1 MNRKFYSLA
10 VAALSCV
17 GIGGVMAGGGSLT
30 NWNSPQTVISTAES
44 GQTTSIKHAQVAMSD
59 WNFDTQVEIDG
70 LYYYLDTT
78 NKLAEF
84 MGLYGSSSITSLV
97 IPETV
102 SYEGTEYTVV
112 AMINR
117 WQSWQDNISSV
128 TLPATLQSIGD
139 YAFWYYRNLTYIEI
153 PASVTNIGYEA
164 FGGADN
170 LHSIKL
176 NSTTPPV
183 CNGNMGGSSQKKVL
197 IPDGCYHDY
206 RIAAGWNNHIIIP
219 ETPIAVTVNVSTAGD
234 LGRLVLEEAGY
245 LQEVNKLTVTGELNA
260 DDWTSLQSM
269 TNLIEVDLNGVLN
282 TEIPEL
288 QFSDG
293 WAIEKVV
300 LPSKLTKIGRYAFR
314 YSGIKEILFPET
326 LSSIDREA
334 FSNCYFLTKVLFSNF
349 ISYISDYAFEHCSS
363 LTEVSLPNS
372 ITSMGS
378 CAFNECYNLVKAN
391 IPEGLSV
398 LPSYTFSNC
407 DLHEITIPSSLK
419 TIGRYAFQNNSNLRV
434 NFSEGLDAIEYCA
447 FNNCNALDTLELP
460 STLRTIQSSAFL
472 DCKGLKKVTLSSSL
486 RECSGSPF
494 SGCDNLKEI
503 YANAVIPAVTNGN
516 CPLSGVDLTD
526 VVLYVPAW
534 SLQAYLLAS
543 GWNEF
548 FTVEATDYMPQD
560 IVVNRD
566 FTFALGEVAADYRP
580 NIEMLWTDYKSNDS
594 YGHYNYERGNLTITS
609 RGKLAVNNF
618 SMYLSPLAK
627 YFADEN
633 VYRGYDYDNWQ
644 TSYNPTSLIVN
655 GEMRAENVTINMM
668 AYGNHWQF
676 ISFPFDVNVSDI
688 VPVDS
693 TTQWVIREYSGYNRA
708 NNKLDSTWVNLKADD
723 MLQAG
728 KGYILHCYNGNSD
741 VVDFTVTPVKE
752 SVNRQAIF
760 TATDRTVALEENIGE
775 FEHNRSWNLIGN
787 PYPSFYDS
795 RFLDFDAP
803 ITVWN
808 SYTNSYMAFSPVDDS
823 YILNPGEAF
832 FVQRPVDQEGITFA
846 AAGRQTHRYARILE
860 ESEAKPRR
868 IMSTTPRTVYN
879 ITLSS
884 GEKTDR
890 TRVVFNEQ
898 ATTGYELNRDASKFM
913 SDDAAMP
920 QIYTVNGNVR
930 YAINE
935 RPKGSAVVEL
945 GLHIGSNG
953 THTIA
958 LANDVQGTVVVED
971 RLTGTFTTIT
981 TTEGYNFEAEAGDIE
996 GRFFLHFG
1004 KSGDMTGISDIN
1016 VAGENA
1022 AAPAYNTAGQRVN
1035 ADTYKGIVIKNGR
1048 KAVKK

>member
-1 MNRKFYSLA
+1 MNRKIYSLA

-30 NWNSPQTVISTAES
+30 NWNSPQTEISTAES
-44 GQTTSIKHAQVAMSD
+44 GQMTGVKRVQVPMSD
-59 WNFDTQVEIDG
+59 WNFNEYEEVQVDG

-84 MGLYGSSSITSLV
+84 IGLYGSSSMTSLV
-97 IPETV
+97 IPETI
-102 SYEGTEYTVV
+102 SYGDAEYTVV

-117 WQSWQDNISSV
+117 WQYSQDSILSV

-139 YAFWYYRNLTYIEI
+139 KAFSYYRNLTYLEI
-153 PASVTNIGYEA
+153 PASVTNIGNNIFYYA
-164 FGGADN
+164 NN
-170 LHSIKL
+170 LNSIKL
-176 NSTTPPV
+176 SSTTPPV
-183 CNGNMGGSSQKKVL
+183 CAGNLGGSYYKKIY

-206 RIAAGWNNHIIIP
+206 RLAAGWSSCVIIP
-219 ETPIAVTVNVSTAGD
+219 ETPIAVTVNLSTAGD

-245 LQEVNKLTVTGELNA
+245 LQEVNKLTVTGEMNAVDWASLNN
-260 DDWTSLQSM
+260 M
-269 TNLIEVDLNGVLN
+269 TNLIELDLSGVLN
-282 TEIPEL
+282 TEIPSA
-288 QFSDG
+288 QFYER
-293 WAIEKVV
+293 WAVEKVV
-300 LPSKLTKIGRYAFR
+300 LPSKLTGIGEYAFCA
-314 YSGIKEILFPET
+314 SGIKEILFPET
-326 LSSIDREA
+326 L
-334 FSNCYFLTKVLFSNF
+334 NF
-349 ISYISDYAFEHCSS
+349 IGLSAFQNCFS
-363 LTEVSLPNS
+363 LTEVSIPNS
-372 ITSMGS
+372 ITSMDDGIFS
-378 CAFNECYNLVKAN
+378 YCQNLVKAN
-391 IPEGLSV
+391 IPEELSV
-398 LPSYTFSNC
+398 LPSETFYNC
-407 DLHEITIPSSLK
+407 DLREITIPSSLK
-419 TIGRYAFQNNSNLRV
+419 TIEYNAFRGNNSLRV
-434 NFSEGLDAIEYCA
+434 KFSEGLEVIESYA
-447 FNNCNALDTLELP
+447 FEDCDALDTLELP
-460 STLRTIQSSAFL
+460 STLSSIQSCAFRN
-472 DCKGLKKVTLSSSL
+472 CKGLKMVTLPSSL
-486 RECSGSPF
+486 RECTNNPF
-494 SGCDNLKEI
+494 AGCENLKEI
-503 YANAVIPAVTNGN
+503 YANAVIPAVTNGS

-534 SLQAYLLAS
+534 SLQAYQLAS
-543 GWNEF
+543 GWSSF
-548 FTVEATDYMPQD
+548 LTVEATDYMPQD
-560 IVVNRD
+560 IVVSRD
-566 FTFALGEVAADYRP
+566 FTFALGEVSADYRP
-580 NIEMLWTDYKSNDS
+580 NIEMLWTNYEITDS
-594 YGHYNYERGNLTITS
+594 YGYASFERGNLTITS

-618 SMYLSPLAK
+618 SMYLSPFAK
-627 YFADEN
+627 FYADEN
-633 VYRGYDYDNWQ
+633 IYHGYYGDPFN
-644 TSYNPTSLIVN
+644 TAYNPTSLLVN
-655 GEMRAENVTINMM
+655 GEMRAENVTLNMM
-668 AYGNHWQF
+668 AYRNRWQF
-676 ISFPFDVNVSDI
+676 ICFPFDVNMSDI

-728 KGYILHCYNGNSD
+728 KGYILHCYNGNSN

-808 SYTNSYMAFSPVDDS
+808 SYNNSYMAFSPVDDS

-1004 KSGDMTGISDIN
+1004 MSGDVTGINDIN
-1016 VAGENA
+1016 AADTNA

-1035 ADTYKGIVIKNGR
+1035 ADAYKGIVIKNGR